1 MPILSSM
8 PPQSSALTNLR
19 VITQRLTFT
28 PTWQLPNIVVHLA
41 NSLTTCKA
49 ILAASELRQR
59 NNGSDAAILVH
70 KFKTQLSALLQ
81 DRSPEG
87 RWSAIVLIK
96 ATVET
101 GGWEVHRGCGP
112 WVRGLLGILSKT
124 DPPTTKKFCMI
135 TLTRIFQLIQE
146 HQSLV
151 REITTP
157 SLPGYITS
165 CLNLVKSRT
174 APSINDNSHEAT
186 MNTILQSFCVLL
198 PHHPTLFRPFLTQI
212 RSLIIPFIA
221 ATPSSMVI
229 DEDLDQRPFASG
241 TYVAHSSRHL
251 FVLLSNCAP
260 KNSSAEDWAESVQ
273 KVINSIHRTA
283 SRAFR
288 VVVENWEPSASQI
301 PLNGNLLHDFSDI
314 VCSLDEEDIGLP
326 AWRGIHA
333 GIERIDGLLHS
344 LKAFLTARTK
354 LSVKIPVGAFIDVT
368 DRILS
373 MTLPLGESE
382 TEYSV
387 PTFNP
392 EAGKEERDGLWTGL
406 PIIHVTALEVLSLLI
421 IRLGRNSAIACHV
434 ILERSLWVFEAECTN
449 DYIRAAVYKLV
460 SDILRLLGWA
470 IPKSIVPQLF
480 NCVKNCCEDLTPSK
494 DRAIPTD
501 DSVVHNSA
509 SSLQRQTSNSAS
521 INTDSHLAFPTRSA
535 QHAKLQK
542 TLQTAAGLLLSV
554 SISHVPKD
562 CFNDSLRA
570 QIDRTAVLIKS
581 KPTMLAS
588 ALSPPVERKGKR
600 KSSSIVPLLA
610 REFPSSLEVE
620 MLVRP
625 RMPVIKTEL
634 GGIGEIISYM
644 NNSEGVEER
653 TLKDYEEMSEAPH
666 PQFIDNSLMNE
677 MIESQAHP
685 TTRVTEAREINK
697 TESIALPPETPEIAT
712 LITSQKRARESPPN
726 TTDLPQTA
734 DAEIANNT
742 SSSELHGL
750 PKRARLEI
758 NSSDMRGQEDIPGIE
773 SALPQRELSLVSEE
787 PSTLAPKGMAGTPTA
802 AKPTRE
808 PDTSDES
815 DFEMPMIDLQSDT
828 SLEDDEG
835 E

>member
-1 MPILSSM
+1 MPIRSSM
-8 PPQSSALTNLR
+8 APQPSALTNLR

-28 PTWQLPNIVVHLA
+28 PAWQLPNIVVHLA

-49 ILAASELRQR
+49 ILAATNLRQR
-59 NNGSDAAILVH
+59 NDGSDAAVLVH

-81 DRSPEG
+81 DRNPEA
-87 RWSAIVLIK
+87 RWSAVVLIK

-101 GGWEVHRGCGP
+101 GGWEVQRGCGA
-112 WVRGLLGILSKT
+112 WVRGLLGVLSKT
-124 DPPTTKKFCMI
+124 DPSTTKELCII

-146 HQSLV
+146 HQTLV

-157 SLPGYITS
+157 SLPGYIAS

-174 APSINDNSHEAT
+174 APSINFNGLET
-186 MNTILQSFCVLL
+186 TLNTILQSFCILL

-212 RSLIIPFIA
+212 RSLIIPLIA

-229 DEDLDQRPFASG
+229 DEYLDQRPFASG
-241 TYVAHSSRHL
+241 THVAHSSRHL

-273 KVINSIHRTA
+273 KIINSIHRTA
-283 SRAFR
+283 GRAFR
-288 VVVENWEPSASQI
+288 AVVENWESSASQT
-301 PLNGNLLHDFSDI
+301 PFSGNLVHDFSDI
-314 VCSLDEEDIGLP
+314 VCSLDEEDMGLP

-344 LKAFLTARTK
+344 LKAFLTAPTK
-354 LSVKIPVGAFIDVT
+354 LSVKLPVGAFIDVT

-373 MTLPLGESE
+373 ITLPLGEIE
-382 TEYSV
+382 TEYGA

-449 DYIRAAVYKLV
+449 DYIRATVYKLV
-460 SDILRLLGWA
+460 SDILRLLGWS
-470 IPKSIVPQLF
+470 IPKSIVSQLS

-494 DRAIPTD
+494 DQAMPTD
-501 DSVVHNSA
+501 DSAVDNSA
-509 SSLQRQTSNSAS
+509 SSVSRQTSNSAS

-535 QHAKLQK
+535 RHSKNQQ
-542 TLQTAAGLLLSV
+542 TLQAAAGLLLSV
-554 SISHVPKD
+554 SISQVPKD
-562 CFNDSLRA
+562 YFNDSLRA

-588 ALSPPVERKGKR
+588 ALSPPIERKGKR

-625 RMPVIKTEL
+625 RMPVMKTQM

-653 TLKDYEEMSEAPH
+653 TSKNYEEISEAPH
-666 PQFIDNSLMNE
+666 PQLIDNSLMHE
-677 MIESQAHP
+677 MIESQAQL
-685 TTRVTEAREINK
+685 TTRVTEAREINE
-697 TESIALPPETPEIAT
+697 TESNALPPEVPEIAT
-712 LITSQKRARESPPN
+712 LITPKKRTRESPPN
-726 TTDLPQTA
+726 TNDLPQTV
-734 DAEIANNT
+734 DPEISYNT

-758 NSSDMRGQEDIPGIE
+758 DSSDMRVQNEFPGIE
-773 SALPQRELSLVSEE
+773 SALPQRELSPVSEE
-787 PSTLAPKGMAGTPTA
+787 PSTLTPKGTAWTPTA

-808 PDTSDES
+808 PDSSDES
-815 DFEMPMIDLQSDT
+815 DIEMPVIDLQSDT